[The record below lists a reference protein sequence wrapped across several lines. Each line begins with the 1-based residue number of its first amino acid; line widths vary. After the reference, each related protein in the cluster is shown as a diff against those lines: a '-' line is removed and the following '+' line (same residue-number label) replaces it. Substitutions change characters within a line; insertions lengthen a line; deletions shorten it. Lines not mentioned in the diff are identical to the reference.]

1 MTLILCFSDTRK
13 PLQPKRLRTLIRNA
27 IAKGLETGLL
37 KRSAFSKTAVGVQ
50 GYFII
55 NRKHSREISTQIK
68 STKEESL
75 KLEVNKKKECETDK
89 QIERIA
95 NLFKLSILL
104 NS

>member
-1 MTLILCFSDTRK
+1 MTVILCFLDTK
-13 PLQPKRLRTLIRNA
+13 KSSQPKRLRTLIRNA
-27 IAKGLETGLL
+27 ILKGLETGLL

-55 NRKHSREISTQIK
+55 NRKHSSETSTQMK
-68 STKEESL
+68 SKK
-75 KLEVNKKKECETDK
+75 KLDMNKKKECEADK

-95 NLFKLSILL
+95 NLIKLSILF